1 MVGHIDSSS
10 HVRSCLQLAY
20 IQLSFEQVAAHPGF
34 QPCHRRAKLASAS
47 PSLSKPSAQ
56 EPASTYVLFRT
67 DTNHPLWSP
76 PLAPPL
82 NRRHFHRLR
91 EPFRSSFTPRCSRPI
106 ELVPDHWGEIG
117 PTNSIVTIL

>member
-47 PSLSKPSAQ
+47 PSLSKPPAQAAVAVSALPSSSTPSAQ
-56 EPASTYVLFRT
+56 EPISTRALRQPVPR
-67 DTNHPLWSP
+67 
-76 PLAPPL
+76 
-82 NRRHFHRLR
+82 HRLGYALLCLWR
-91 EPFRSSFTPRCSRPI
+91 E
-106 ELVPDHWGEIG
+106 EIG
-117 PTNSIVTIL
+117 AGSDPN